1 MKSLNFHSTLFDCK
15 LSKSF
20 LIFFISENIKKKIS
34 VRKILWGHYSSY
46 ILAEGNFDLVV

>member
-20 LIFFISENIKKKIS
+20 QIFFISENIKKKIYLS
-34 VRKILWGHYSSY
+34 EKYCGDTIPA
-46 ILAEGNFDLVV
+46 IF